1 MNPAAATYSEAK
13 NDISIAKPT
22 RNANADQRM
31 RRARWVYSDV
41 RPTCSARRGSSSERR
56 CSISSRIRC
65 SSGDNGIGGRVP
77 PGRPGRCR
85 CRFDYRNGVPEP
97 GATHKL
103 PVLPPVGR
111 AAAFATSVEERRRHR
126 ASQAEPFVDPIDGA
140 LDVAPALA
148 AEERQLLLSGSEE
161 SGGRDAEETYPPPG
175 AGESVEHLGGVVV
188 QVGGDVRR
196 RVGRSR
202 TRQRGEVRQPHLERH
217 GPRAIPVLAQ
227 PRADLLRQRENLA
240 QKLLVIV
247 KIAIERLLVAH
258 RLRRLVCDDAT
269 RVDAAGEIVE
279 IRRLLFADE
288 AGGHGGRRSG
298 EIADGPNAESREQ
311 LGGLL
316 PDAP

>member
-13 NDISIAKPT
+13 NDISITKPT
-22 RNANADQRM
+22 RKANADQRM

-41 RPTCSARRGSSSERR
+41 RLTCSARRGSSSERR

-77 PGRPGRCR
+77 PGGLVGERVGSIIGMAFP
-85 CRFDYRNGVPEP
+85 YREP
-97 GATHKL
+97 RTLH
-103 PVLPPVGR
+103 VLPPVGR
-111 AAAFATSVEERRRHR
+111 AAAFAASVEERRRHR

-161 SGGRDAEETYPPPG
+161 SGGRDAEGTSPPPG
-175 AGESVEHLGGVVV
+175 AWESAEHLGRVVV
-188 QVGGDVRR
+188 QVSGDVRR

-202 TRQRGEVRQPHLERH
+202 TRQRVEVRQPHLERH

-227 PRADLLRQRENLA
+227 PRADLLRQREDLA

-258 RLRRLVCDDAT
+258 RLRRLVCDDAS
-269 RVDAAGEIVE
+269 RVDAAGKIVE

-288 AGGHGGRRSG
+288 AGEHGG
-298 EIADGPNAESREQ
+298 
-311 LGGLL
+311 GGGGGGGGGA
-316 PDAP
+316 DAPRARGGP